1 MKAILEKQ
9 TAILESVE
17 KNLTQDKLIQL
28 SQVAEQAKLDRDLNK
43 QDNKMNSN
51 MEKIYKEIKDLNKG
65 LSKRDKE
72 IRGKK
77 AEEVT
82 QKADKIKTYDT
93 IGDKFQAKKEKAKD
107 FFTARG
113 FLDQTGIAKRGGAGV
128 LSKIA
133 DRSEAK
139 KTFIQ
144 QQLEVTKNTF
154 VKGSPEEKIR
164 AKAAG
169 KQFEQS
175 QSLLKQN
182 KKNETKIEKMKEGG
196 WGEDQIKKTGLL
208 DTREDL
214 TSKLKKVDKRF
225 SDVGNEEKEKKPT
238 VKRAS
243 DVSEE
248 KGKKETIKL
257 SKKKEE
263 STDTSQESNLESQRA
278 LEHQVS
284 LLAKIEEN
292 TRPASGG
299 EPEKKEK
306 PKGGGGFLDSI
317 MSFLGEGFM
326 SAIKTMFSPKNI
338 LKFLGKAFA
347 ITMIVGSLVNGIMD
361 GWKVFT
367 ETGDIGKALIAGLG
381 GVLEFLTF
389 GLFDANTI
397 QNIVDSVS
405 GFVDEYIIQ
414 PVTAFTEMLG
424 EAFDTYIKAPF
435 TEFMKP
441 IGELFSSI
449 KDGIENTITGFVDE
463 YIIQPVTAFA
473 QMLGESFDKYIKQP
487 FTQFMEPI
495 GAFFKAIKDSV
506 VNFVTGFEIPKVA
519 FKIPVID
526 KEVSFGPFRPFA
538 SSDAKPSSSPQAPA
552 AKAANAVTEKSASN
566 AEAAGKP
573 AQSSGAVI
581 VNAPTNV
588 NSSKQNITMPAPVRN
603 NDSGFQRYTSS
614 RFIYG

>member
-43 QDNKMNSN
+43 QDNMMNSN
-51 MEKIYKEIKDLNKG
+51 MEKIYKEMKDLNKG
-65 LSKRDKE
+65 LTKRDKE

-113 FLDQTGIAKRGGAGV
+113 FLDQTGIAKRGGAGM

-133 DRSEAK
+133 DRAEAK
-139 KTFIQ
+139 KTFVQ

-154 VKGSPEEKIR
+154 VKGSPEEKTR

-175 QSLLKQN
+175 QSLLKEN
-182 KKNETKIEKMKEGG
+182 KKNESKIEKMKEGG

-225 SDVGNEEKEKKPT
+225 SDVGNDKKEEPT
-238 VKRAS
+238 AKRAS
-243 DVSEE
+243 NISEE
-248 KGKKETIKL
+248 KGKKETVKL

-263 STDTSQESNLESQRA
+263 SKDTSQESNLESQRA
-278 LEHQVS
+278 LDHQIE

-292 TRPASGG
+292 TRSETGA
-299 EPEKKEK
+299 EPLKEQK
-306 PKGGGGFLDSI
+306 PKSSGGFLDSI

-347 ITMIVGSLVNGIMD
+347 ITMIIGSLVNGIMD
-361 GWKVFT
+361 GWKEFA
-367 ETGDIGKALIAGLG
+367 ETGDIGQALIKGLG

-389 GLFDANTI
+389 GLFDASTV

-405 GFVDEYIIQ
+405 EFVDEYIIQ

-424 EAFDTYIKAPF
+424 EAFDKYIKTPF
-435 TEFMKP
+435 TEFMEP
-441 IGELFSSI
+441 IGELFNTI
-449 KDGIENTITGFVDE
+449 KDGIENTITGFVND

-473 QMLGESFDKYIKQP
+473 QLLGESFDKYIKQP

-526 KEVSFGPFRPFA
+526 KEVSFGPFRPFG
-538 SSDAKPSSSPQAPA
+538 SDAKSSSSPEAPA
-552 AKAANAVTEKSASN
+552 AKAANVVTEKSASN

-573 AQSSGAVI
+573 TQSSGAVV

-588 NSSKQNITMPAPVRN
+588 SNSKQNITMPTPVRN

>member
-28 SQVAEQAKLDRDLNK
+28 SQVTEQAKLDRDLNK
-43 QDNKMNSN
+43 NNDTMNSN
-51 MEKIYKEIKDLNKG
+51 LEKLYKEVKDLNKG

-77 AEEVT
+77 AEEIT
-82 QKADKIKTYDT
+82 EKAQKIKTYDT
-93 IGDKFQAKKEKAKD
+93 LGDKFQAKKEKAKD
-107 FFTARG
+107 FFTVRG
-113 FLDQTGIAKRGGAGV
+113 FLDQTGIAKRGGEGT
-128 LSKIA
+128 LSKMA
-133 DRSEAK
+133 DRAEAK
-139 KTFIQ
+139 KTFVK

-175 QSLLKQN
+175 QTILKEN
-182 KKNETKIEKMKEGG
+182 KKNEAKIEKMKEGG
-196 WGEDQIKKTGLL
+196 WGEDQIKKTGLM
-208 DTREDL
+208 DTRELL
-214 TSKLKKVDKRF
+214 TSRLKKVDKRF
-225 SDVGNEEKEKKPT
+225 SDVGNDKEEKPTAKRVSDDSKEKAKKETVKPAMKKEEAEKPT
-238 VKRAS
+238 RKMALKPEA
-243 DVSEE
+243 SEE
-248 KGKKETIKL
+248 KGKKETAKL

-263 STDTSQESNLESQRA
+263 STDTSQESSLEAQRA
-278 LEHQVS
+278 LDHQIE
-284 LLAKIEEN
+284 LLTKIEEN
-292 TRPASGG
+292 TRPATGG
-299 EPEKKEK
+299 EPNKKKEE
-306 PKGGGGFLDSI
+306 PKGGGFLEMI
-317 MSFLGEGFM
+317 TNFLGEGFM

-347 ITMIVGSLVNGIMD
+347 ITMIIGSLVNGIMD
-361 GWKVFT
+361 GWKEFT
-367 ETGDIGKALIAGLG
+367 ETGDIGKALIKGLG

-389 GLFDANTI
+389 GLFDAKTV
-397 QNIVDSVS
+397 QNIVDAVS

-414 PVTAFTEMLG
+414 PVTAFAEMLG
-424 EAFDTYIKAPF
+424 EA
-435 TEFMKP
+435 
-441 IGELFSSI
+441 
-449 KDGIENTITGFVDE
+449 
-463 YIIQPVTAFA
+463 
-473 QMLGESFDKYIKQP
+473 FDKYIKQP
-487 FTQFMEPI
+487 FTEFMEPI
-495 GAFFKAIKDSV
+495 SGFFKNIKDSI

-519 FKIPVID
+519 FTIPVIK

-538 SSDAKPSSSPQAPA
+538 SDKASTSPEAPA
-552 AKAANAVTEKSASN
+552 PTAANAVSEKSASN

-573 AQSSGAVI
+573 AQASGAVV

-603 NDSGFQRYTSS
+603 NDSGFNRYTSS